1 MRTVLRTLFKQDGS
15 FDFCVEARGGTE
27 AIDKARHLLR
37 HLAILDFSLPE
48 MNGFQ
53 LAQELREIMPRL
65 PIFMLTAE
73 RDLQVEKEALSC
85 GIDAVF
91 SKLDDLEALVP
102 NARAVCGYKRE
113 GGQK

>member
-53 LAQELREIMPRL
+53 LA
-65 PIFMLTAE
+65 
-73 RDLQVEKEALSC
+73 
-85 GIDAVF
+85 
-91 SKLDDLEALVP
+91 
-102 NARAVCGYKRE
+102 
-113 GGQK
+113 